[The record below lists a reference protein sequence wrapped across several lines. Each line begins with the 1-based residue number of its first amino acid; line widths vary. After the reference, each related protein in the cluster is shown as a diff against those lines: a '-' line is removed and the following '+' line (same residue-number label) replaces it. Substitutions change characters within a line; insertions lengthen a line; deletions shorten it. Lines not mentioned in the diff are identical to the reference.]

1 VQAKILK
8 ELLANGRKTETE
20 IAKKTGLKKETV
32 KKNMFKME
40 ENGIITGATIHIN
53 YKRFGYKAVAHI
65 LINVN
70 PQQSDQL
77 IKRLQE
83 APETYAVYRGDTMG
97 NVDLIVTL
105 KSLEQLNEVKDKIK
119 REFLISGMKTAIWI
133 DVKEMNYNLSI
144 TASKKGKEPQAQ
156 KDLRQITKKEY
167 KAKSKPLDLTEQRI
181 ADLLAINGR
190 ATMEEIGKAIE
201 VSPQTA
207 KKRYEK
213 LIENGDL
220 KVTIQINPAKLGYQ
234 ALCIFFIVIS
244 NENVSLI
251 INEIQAIPDV
261 ISIMKITGDY
271 DIEVYTMAHDIDD
284 LLAIKEKL
292 GNISGIT
299 KIDLEISRIRKEMTK
314 WPTPKQYIST
324 F

>member
-1 VQAKILK
+1 
-8 ELLANGRKTETE
+8 
-20 IAKKTGLKKETV
+20 
-32 KKNMFKME
+32 
-40 ENGIITGATIHIN
+40 
-53 YKRFGYKAVAHI
+53 
-65 LINVN
+65 
-70 PQQSDQL
+70 
-77 IKRLQE
+77 
-83 APETYAVYRGDTMG
+83 
-97 NVDLIVTL
+97 
-105 KSLEQLNEVKDKIK
+105 
-119 REFLISGMKTAIWI
+119 
-133 DVKEMNYNLSI
+133 LSI
-144 TASKKGKEPQAQ
+144 TASKKGKEPHAQ